1 MKVFANIP
9 GAFKLLNCL
18 KYMEP
23 YKKEIEAARAAGDF
37 ERERQFILKAT
48 SSWGPMV
55 MEMFGSSVN
64 VKGIENLPDSGPVV
78 MVGNHQGYADIFT
91 YFSVFTKFQFSFV
104 AKENLGNLPFY
115 GKWIRRIRS
124 VLIKRNDPRASLKAI
139 SEGIEYLK
147 QGFSLVIF
155 PEGTRSMGPDPGRFH
170 KGSLKLATK
179 PGVPIVPISING
191 SYKMFEEEG
200 YLKGARIDVIVHET
214 IETKNLSRDEE
225 RELNDKVEKIIVDG
239 VRELQRK

>member
-64 VKGIENLPDSGPVV
+64 VKGIENLPDSGPVLISPSLR
-78 MVGNHQGYADIFT
+78 NSSFHSSRKKIWAIF
-91 YFSVFTKFQFSFV
+91 
-104 AKENLGNLPFY
+104 L
-115 GKWIRRIRS
+115 
-124 VLIKRNDPRASLKAI
+124 
-139 SEGIEYLK
+139 
-147 QGFSLVIF
+147 
-155 PEGTRSMGPDPGRFH
+155 SMG
-170 KGSLKLATK
+170 
-179 PGVPIVPISING
+179 NG
-191 SYKMFEEEG
+191 
-200 YLKGARIDVIVHET
+200 
-214 IETKNLSRDEE
+214 
-225 RELNDKVEKIIVDG
+225 
-239 VRELQRK
+239 

>member
-78 MVGNHQGYADIFT
+78 MVGNHQGL
-91 YFSVFTKFQFSFV
+91 S
-104 AKENLGNLPFY
+104 
-115 GKWIRRIRS
+115 
-124 VLIKRNDPRASLKAI
+124 LIHI
-139 SEGIEYLK
+139 
-147 QGFSLVIF
+147 
-155 PEGTRSMGPDPGRFH
+155 
-170 KGSLKLATK
+170 
-179 PGVPIVPISING
+179 
-191 SYKMFEEEG
+191 
-200 YLKGARIDVIVHET
+200 
-214 IETKNLSRDEE
+214 
-225 RELNDKVEKIIVDG
+225 
-239 VRELQRK
+239 